1 MRKILVATII
11 CLSLC
16 ISSVNVLA
24 ADPTV
29 DNVTVVPAEPERES
43 TITIT
48 ATISSDDPISNVNL
62 KIKECTDIFCHAE
75 DEVTMSLVDGKYE
88 YQYDLQWA
96 DAVYFNY
103 SFVIT
108 YDGQEFETEETKVI
122 IKVDSGNGGTNGGSS
137 NNGSPGFEII
147 TLLAAIAIGILLLK
161 RKRS

>member
-1 MRKILVATII
+1 MRKILVATIV

-16 ISSVNVLA
+16 ISSVNVMA
-24 ADPTV
+24 ADPSV

-48 ATISSDDPISNVNL
+48 ANITSDDTISDVKL
-62 KIKECTDIFCHAE
+62 KIKECTATFCHTE
-75 DEVTMSLVDGKYE
+75 EEFTMSFVNGNYE
-88 YQYDLQWA
+88 YQHDLQWA
-96 DAVYFNY
+96 DAIYFNY

-108 YDGQEFETEETKVI
+108 YDSQEFETEETKVLLKI
-122 IKVDSGNGGTNGGSS
+122 DSGNGGTNGGG
-137 NNGSPGFEII
+137 NGNGSPGFEII